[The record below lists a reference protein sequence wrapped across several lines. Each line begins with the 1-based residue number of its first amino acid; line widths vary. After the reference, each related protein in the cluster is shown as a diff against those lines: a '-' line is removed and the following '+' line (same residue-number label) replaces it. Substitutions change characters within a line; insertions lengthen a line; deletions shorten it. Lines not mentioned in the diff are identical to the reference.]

1 MVGVVIISHGD
12 MSKGMLNSAGMFFD
26 ETGLQ
31 NVTAVSLYPAESPE
45 DFDVKLTE
53 AINTVDTGDG
63 VFVLCDL
70 LGGTPCNRVA
80 YKVSDKVK
88 VLTGMNLSML
98 MELLGMRLCG
108 LGIEDIDSDNLVSV
122 GQDGILNY
130 NKLLGGN

>member
-45 DFDVKLTE
+45 DFDVKLAE
-53 AINTVDTGDG
+53 AINTVDAGEG
-63 VFVLCDL
+63 VIVLADL

-80 YKVSDKVK
+80 YKLSDKVK
-88 VLTGMNLSML
+88 VVTGMNLPVL
-98 MELLGMRLCG
+98 MELLGQRMCG
-108 LGIEDIDSDNLVSV
+108 LGIDEIDIDGLVSV
-122 GQDGILNY
+122 AQDGILNY
-130 NKLLGGN
+130 NKLLGGL